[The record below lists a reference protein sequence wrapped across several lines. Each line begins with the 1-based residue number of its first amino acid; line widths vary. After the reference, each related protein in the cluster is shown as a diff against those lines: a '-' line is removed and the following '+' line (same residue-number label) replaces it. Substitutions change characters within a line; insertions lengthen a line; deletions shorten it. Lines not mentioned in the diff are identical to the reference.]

1 MATLKEKGD
10 KFDILDLLSIK
21 GRPFT
26 QEEMDFL
33 KTKFPKK
40 KFRINYIIWK
50 QERKNGLYLAVFE
63 DRNPG
68 RIRKSAVD
76 RSVEVIA
83 SRLPCDREYDELIG
97 NLGCSSRIISAYNYK
112 TIEDVILEDKREYN
126 VDTPQEYI
134 NECRKRGYTRA
145 PDLFSQL

>member
-1 MATLKEKGD
+1 M
-10 KFDILDLLSIK
+10 SVK
-21 GRPFT
+21 GRQFT
-26 QEEMDFL
+26 EDETKFL
-33 KTKFPKK
+33 KKKFPKK
-40 KFRINYIIWK
+40 KFRINYVIWK

-83 SRLPCDREYDELIG
+83 SRLPCDKEYDELIG
-97 NLGCSSRIISAYNYK
+97 NIGCSSRIISAYYYEN
-112 TIEDVILEDKREYN
+112 IEQVIEEDKRAYN
-126 VDTPQEYI
+126 IDTPQEYI

-145 PDLFSQL
+145 PDLFSNLK